1 MDFFLRY
8 WVRVFTNTV
17 KNSLNFIAIPII
29 TTFLIGLFQL
39 SVAGFR
45 KELLFLPFLL
55 LIVGFVLSFFWTV
68 FAVTI
73 TVLIN
78 YKQNKMLND
87 LGFCQEY
94 LEYYEKE
101 VVARNPKDDMVA
113 LMYAEIHMKIGD
125 PITAISV
132 LDTRQIP
139 ESNIHQRAAYIHL
152 YITCALKK
160 GDSALADDIWRTNQQ
175 FLNRNLGKRIT
186 AGYNH
191 LLYLTIIYADCTAG
205 RYERA
210 LKTLDSFMGSKL
222 FRRYRSCEGDMRI
235 IRVYLLNKLRRTAEF
250 NSYSQLTA
258 AFLAE
263 YQPLFDSEKVT
274 LQRDFSKAMNG
285 ELPI

>member
-1 MDFFLRY
+1 MNFFLRY
-8 WVRVFTNTV
+8 WTRVFVNTV

-29 TTFLIGLFQL
+29 ITFLIGLFQL
-39 SVAGFR
+39 AVAGFR
-45 KELLFLPFLL
+45 KEILFLPFVL
-55 LIVGFVLSFFWTV
+55 LIAGFVMSFFWTII
-68 FAVTI
+68 AVTI

-87 LGFCQEY
+87 LGFCREY

-113 LMYAEIHMKIGD
+113 LMYAEIHMKMGD
-125 PITAISV
+125 PVTAISV
-132 LDTRQIP
+132 LDTRKIP
-139 ESNIHQRAAYIHL
+139 ENNIHLRAAYIHL
-152 YITCALKK
+152 YMTCALKME
-160 GDSALADDIWRTNQQ
+160 DSALADDIWRTNQQ
-175 FLNRNLGKRIT
+175 FLNQNLGKNRT

-191 LLYLTIIYADCTAG
+191 MLYLTLIYADCAAG

-235 IRVYLLNKLRRTAEF
+235 IRMYLLKKLGRTAEF
-250 NSYSQLTA
+250 NSYCQLTA

-263 YQPLFDSEKVT
+263 YQPLFDSEKAA
-274 LQRDFSKAMNG
+274 LQRDFQKAMNG

>member
-1 MDFFLRY
+1 MKTTFFFCLK
-8 WVRVFTNTV
+8 F
-17 KNSLNFIAIPII
+17 LAIPIGAAFFIAFIQFASTGFQLENVMLLIRPPI
-29 TTFLIGLFQL
+29 TSIIIFLILTPIAS
-39 SVAGFR
+39 SV
-45 KELLFLPFLL
+45 
-55 LIVGFVLSFFWTV
+55 
-68 FAVTI
+68 

-78 YKQNKMLND
+78 YKRNKMLND

-94 LEYYEKE
+94 LEYFEKE
-101 VVARNPKDDMVA
+101 VVAKNPDDDMIAV
-113 LMYAEIHMKIGD
+113 LYAEIHLKMGD

-152 YITCALKK
+152 YMTCALKK

-263 YQPLFDSEKVT
+263 YQPLFDSEKIT
-274 LQRDFSKAMNG
+274 LQRDFRKAMNG

>member
-113 LMYAEIHMKIGD
+113 LMYAEIHMKMGD

-152 YITCALKK
+152 YMTCALKK
-160 GDSALADDIWRTNQQ
+160 WDSALADEIWRTNQQ
-175 FLNRNLGKRIT
+175 FLNRNLGKKIT

-191 LLYLTIIYADCTAG
+191 LLYLTLIYADCAAG

-250 NSYSQLTA
+250 NSYSRLTA

-263 YQPLFDSEKVT
+263 YQPLFDSEKIT
-274 LQRDFSKAMNG
+274 LQRDFRKAMNG

>member
-113 LMYAEIHMKIGD
+113 LMYAEIHMKMGD
-125 PITAISV
+125 PITAFSV

-139 ESNIHQRAAYIHL
+139 ESNIHQRVAYIHL
-152 YITCALKK
+152 YMTCALKK